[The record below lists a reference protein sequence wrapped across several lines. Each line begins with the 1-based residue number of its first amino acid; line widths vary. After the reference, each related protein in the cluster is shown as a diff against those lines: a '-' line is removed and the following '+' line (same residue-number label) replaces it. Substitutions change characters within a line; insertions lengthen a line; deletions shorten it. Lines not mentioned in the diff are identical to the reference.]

1 MSDVCSEIQS
11 QFCKLFCLLSMRQ
24 CLRARA
30 AVQGEIVFVE
40 QVGIGMGWGLPLVF
54 ALEA

>member
-40 QVGIGMGWGLPLVF
+40 QVGIGMGWGLTLVF